1 VTAHP
6 RRVRAACGAAL
17 LFLALLAPPVK
28 HALEERM
35 TTQMLVQI
43 PLLVVVGF
51 FIARSLPNRVTAVID
66 DWNCR
71 GITGLVLATVT
82 SMFWMLPR
90 MLDGAVTDSLVAAAK
105 YASAPLLIGLPL
117 ALSWPRMGFIVRGV
131 FVVECI
137 ATLFRLG
144 WLYLISPG
152 RLCNLYLL
160 EDQQRLG
167 QWLLLIGAALFL
179 AVAWKLVWGRFDSH
193 SDAVQEPQP
202 AHRGLPSTPT

>member
-1 VTAHP
+1 VTP
-6 RRVRAACGAAL
+6 RRRRAGAAYGAAL
-17 LFLALLAPPVK
+17 LFLALLAPTVM
-28 HALEERM
+28 HALQQRM

-43 PLLVVVGF
+43 PLLVIVGH
-51 FIARSLPNRVTAVID
+51 FIARSLPDGATAVID
-66 DWNCR
+66 NWNSR

-90 MLDGAVTDSLVAAAK
+90 MLDASVTDALVATAK
-105 YASAPLLIGLPL
+105 YASVPFLIGLPL

-131 FVVECI
+131 FLAECI

-144 WLYLISPG
+144 WLYLISPE

-167 QWLLLIGAALFL
+167 QWLLLIGAALCL
-179 AVAWKLVWGRFDSH
+179 AIASKLMWGHFDSPG
-193 SDAVQEPQP
+193 DVAQEPKP
-202 AHRGLPSTPT
+202 AHRGVPSTPS